1 MHLAYGYRT
10 AGRRGLGP
18 LHSEHRQAPW
28 LQVIEKPPGWPRRRR
43 DALIGIVDE
52 AELS

>member
-28 LQVIEKPPGWPRRRR
+28 LQVIESRLVGPGGG
-43 DALIGIVDE
+43 AMH
-52 AELS
+52 